1 MPNKLSV
8 VIITKNEESF
18 IGEAIKSALFA
29 DEVIVIDSG
38 SSDKTCEIATSYG
51 AKVLINPWKGF
62 GKQKNFAVESAR
74 NNWIFVLDAD
84 ERITYKLRNEIL
96 KELVEPKSKAY
107 LVGRLNKFFGK
118 YIKHCG
124 LYPDYSIRLFDKNCG
139 KFNDVQVHESFK
151 TKENINKLKNPMR
164 HLAYESVK
172 EFYIKQKK
180 YAELSEKNQNLLK
193 AFSSPFFIFL
203 KIYIFRLGFID
214 GWRGLVIAFVYA
226 KYTFWKYIK

>member
-74 NNWIFVLDAD
+74 NNWVFVLDAD